1 MAGISRY
8 EKVALGLTAAFVLF
22 TGGWFFATQ
31 RQTEPYTVT
40 VTASAPTASTSAA
53 ERVPGEDVSSD
64 DQQEKPQSLL
74 EGEKININTASALDL
89 ERLPGIGEKRAQDIV
104 AYREEHGPFQS
115 VEELDNV
122 SGIGTG
128 ILSGLRDYVTVEIQ
142 EPEQK

>member
-1 MAGISRY
+1 M
-8 EKVALGLTAAFVLF
+8 
-22 TGGWFFATQ
+22 
-31 RQTEPYTVT
+31 
-40 VTASAPTASTSAA
+40 
-53 ERVPGEDVSSD
+53 
-64 DQQEKPQSLL
+64 L

-115 VEELDNV
+115 IEELDNV

>member
-22 TGGWFFATQ
+22 TGGWFFVTQ

-40 VTASAPTASTSAA
+40 VTASVSTASTSAA
-53 ERVPGEDVSSD
+53 GSVSGEEMPSD
-64 DQQEKPQSLL
+64 DEQEKPQSLL

-115 VEELDNV
+115 VEELDDV
-122 SGIGTG
+122 SGIGPG

>member
-1 MAGISRY
+1 M
-8 EKVALGLTAAFVLF
+8 
-22 TGGWFFATQ
+22 
-31 RQTEPYTVT
+31 
-40 VTASAPTASTSAA
+40 
-53 ERVPGEDVSSD
+53 SSVD
-64 DQQEKPQSLL
+64 KQEKPQSLL

-122 SGIGTG
+122 RGIGAG